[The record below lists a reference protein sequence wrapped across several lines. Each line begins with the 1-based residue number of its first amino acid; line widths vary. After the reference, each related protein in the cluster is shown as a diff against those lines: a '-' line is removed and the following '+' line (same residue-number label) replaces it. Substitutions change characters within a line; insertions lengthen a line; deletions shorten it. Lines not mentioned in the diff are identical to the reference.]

1 MMENKDDTGHD
12 EQHPSVWKL
21 VVFQKA
27 YQAALDVHKIA
38 LGFPQHERFELSSQ
52 LRRSSKGICANLTEG
67 RGRQQGSQAE
77 FRRFVLMA
85 LGSAD
90 ETLLWIRF
98 ARDLATSTRA
108 NTTTWLQGMRR
119 SPGCSM
125 AWFPSSADT

>member
-90 ETLLWIRF
+90 ETLLWLRF
-98 ARDLATSTRA
+98 ARDLDYLSDGEHQDLASRYA
-108 NTTTWLQGMRR
+108 EIARMLNGLVSKLR
-119 SPGCSM
+119 
-125 AWFPSSADT
+125 